1 MESISKIASGVTPIA
16 PCIKIHITAQTKAPQ
31 SQNLYFEGSFFDFNQ
46 LYIFLILYSTQDFFI
61 ILLISKNHK
70 TKKVLREVYYE

>member
-1 MESISKIASGVTPIA
+1 MNKTYCGACHGERGCPECNKAAKTCFTIISQ
-16 PCIKIHITAQTKAPQ
+16 IKTQKLIFKKQI
-31 SQNLYFEGSFFDFNQ
+31 N
-46 LYIFLILYSTQDFFI
+46 IFLILYSTEDFFI